1 MVKTGIGYDV
11 HRLKKGERLLLGGV
25 TISSS
30 IGVIAHSDGDV
41 LLHAMVDALLGAAA
55 LGDLGKYFPSSD
67 AQWKEKSSLFFLQYA
82 ADLLFKKRYNI
93 DHIDSTILLERP
105 KVSNKISEM
114 IANISNAINLDKSS
128 ISIKATTTDGLGF
141 IGKNKGIGVLAIATI
156 SK

>member
-11 HRLKKGERLLLGGV
+11 HSLKKGESLLLGGV

-67 AQWKEKSSLFFLQYA
+67 AKWKEKSSLFFLRYA
-82 ADLLFKKRYNI
+82 AELLFKKGYNI
-93 DHIDSTILLERP
+93 DHIDSTIVLERP

-114 IANISNAINLDKSS
+114 IANISNAINLEKSS
-128 ISIKATTTDGLGF
+128 ISIKSTTTDGLGF

>member
-11 HRLKKGERLLLGGV
+11 HSLKKGESLLLGGV

-67 AQWKEKSSLFFLQYA
+67 AQWKEKSSLFFLRYA
-82 ADLLFKKRYNI
+82 AELLFNKGYNI
-93 DHIDSTILLERP
+93 DHIDSTIVLERP

-114 IANISNAINLDKSS
+114 IANISNAINLEKSS
-128 ISIKATTTDGLGF
+128 ISIKSTTTDGLGF

>member
-11 HRLKKGERLLLGGV
+11 HSLKKGESLLLGGV

-67 AQWKEKSSLFFLQYA
+67 AQWKEKSSLFFLRYA
-82 ADLLFKKRYNI
+82 AELLFKKGYNI
-93 DHIDSTILLERP
+93 DHIDSTIVLERP

-114 IANISNAINLDKSS
+114 IANISNAINLEKSS
-128 ISIKATTTDGLGF
+128 ISIKSTTTDGLGF

>member
-11 HRLKKGERLLLGGV
+11 HSLKKGESLLLGGV
-25 TISSS
+25 RISSS

-67 AQWKEKSSLFFLQYA
+67 AQWKEKSSLFFLRYA
-82 ADLLFKKRYNI
+82 AELLFKKGYNI
-93 DHIDSTILLERP
+93 DHIDSTIVLERP
-105 KVSNKISEM
+105 KVSDKISEM
-114 IANISNAINLDKSS
+114 IANISNAIKLEKSS
-128 ISIKATTTDGLGF
+128 ISIKSTTTDGLGF

>member
-11 HRLKKGERLLLGGV
+11 HSLKKGESLLLGGV
-25 TISSS
+25 KISSS

-67 AQWKEKSSLFFLQYA
+67 AQWKEKSSLFFLRYA
-82 ADLLFKKRYNI
+82 AELLFKKGYNI
-93 DHIDSTILLERP
+93 DHIDSTIVLERP
-105 KVSNKISEM
+105 KISDKISEM
-114 IANISNAINLDKSS
+114 IANISNAIKLEKSS
-128 ISIKATTTDGLGF
+128 ISIKSTTTDGLGF

>member
-11 HRLKKGERLLLGGV
+11 HSLKKGESLLLGGV
-25 TISSS
+25 KISSS

-67 AQWKEKSSLFFLQYA
+67 AQWKEKSSLFFLRYA
-82 ADLLFKKRYNI
+82 AELLFKKGYNI

-114 IANISNAINLDKSS
+114 INNISIAMNLKKSS
-128 ISIKATTTDGLGF
+128 ISIKSTTTDGLGF

>member
-11 HRLKKGERLLLGGV
+11 HSLKKGESLLLGGV
-25 TISSS
+25 KISSS

-93 DHIDSTILLERP
+93 DHIDSTIVLERP
-105 KVSNKISEM
+105 KISDKISEM
-114 IANISNAINLDKSS
+114 IANISNAIKLEKSS
-128 ISIKATTTDGLGF
+128 ISIKSTTTDGLGF

>member
-1 MVKTGIGYDV
+1 
-11 HRLKKGERLLLGGV
+11 
-25 TISSS
+25 
-30 IGVIAHSDGDV
+30 
-41 LLHAMVDALLGAAA
+41 
-55 LGDLGKYFPSSD
+55 
-67 AQWKEKSSLFFLQYA
+67 LFFLQYA

>member
-105 KVSNKISEM
+105 KVSNKTSEM

>member
-11 HRLKKGERLLLGGV
+11 HHLKKGYSLLLGGV
-25 TISSS
+25 TISSP
-30 IGVIAHSDGDV
+30 IGVVAHSDGDV

-67 AQWKEKSSLFFLQYA
+67 PDWKEKSSLFFLQYA
-82 ADLLFKKRYNI
+82 AELLFKKGYNI
-93 DHIDSTILLERP
+93 DHIDSTIVLEHP

-114 IANISNAINLDKSS
+114 IDNISNAINLEKSS
-128 ISIKATTTDGLGF
+128 ISIKSTTTDGLGF

>member
-11 HRLKKGERLLLGGV
+11 HSLKKGESLLLGGV
-25 TISSS
+25 KISSS

-67 AQWKEKSSLFFLQYA
+67 AQWKEKSSLFFLRYA
-82 ADLLFKKRYNI
+82 AELLFKKGYNI
-93 DHIDSTILLERP
+93 DHIDSTIVLERP
-105 KVSNKISEM
+105 KVSDKISEM
-114 IANISNAINLDKSS
+114 IANISNAIKLEKSS
-128 ISIKATTTDGLGF
+128 ISIKSTTTDGLGF